1 MIDGKRTAV
10 TVPAGA
16 TIEVLPGPTPGDVSL
31 EVRWDGRDVVMFAV
45 DVTERGTEI
54 TEPSATVPLSN
65 DGSKRRRGQRA

>member
-16 TIEVLPGPTPGDVSL
+16 TIEVLSGPTPGDVSL

-45 DVTERGTEI
+45 DVTERGSEV
-54 TEPSATVPLSN
+54 TEPSAIAPPSN
-65 DGSKRRRGQRA
+65 DTSKKRSGQRT